1 MVYNLQ
7 FDLDVKCE
15 HEDSKNTYAKAHIT
29 YTRSIEMVV
38 IVKKGTICGEK
49 TSLLNDSR

>member
-1 MVYNLQ
+1 MRKGSFYCVYLSNTIMVYNLQ

-29 YTRSIEMVV
+29 
-38 IVKKGTICGEK
+38 
-49 TSLLNDSR
+49 